1 MVAILVAL
9 FIVVPLVEIAVII
22 QVGHWLGVLD
32 TIALLLLV
40 SIVGAWLVK
49 RQGIG
54 VLRRIRAEL
63 DAGRVPGAALVEGAV
78 VLVAG
83 VLLLTPGFVTDAFGL
98 VLLVPPVRR
107 LVVGRSRRRFSAR
120 GPWRRHRASR
130 QGPGGHPP
138 ELDV

>member
-9 FIVVPLVEIAVII
+9 FILVPLVEIAVII

-120 GPWRRHRASR
+120 GQWRRYRTSR
-130 QGPGGHPP
+130 RGPWGHPP
-138 ELDV
+138 ELGE